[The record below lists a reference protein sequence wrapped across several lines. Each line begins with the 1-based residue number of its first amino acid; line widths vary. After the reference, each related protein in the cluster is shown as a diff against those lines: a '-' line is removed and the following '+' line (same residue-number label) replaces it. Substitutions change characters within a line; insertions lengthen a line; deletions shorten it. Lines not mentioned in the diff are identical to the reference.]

1 MLSGFI
7 VSVCKWCRCSR
18 SRSCP
23 GLRGV
28 SARWCASL
36 SQAPYRSLPHKCE
49 SSFTLLLL
57 LSPKSLVTFRG
68 PHYRALRPDHIQS
81 DGYSVFK
88 VHCEMARFTD
98 PMGPAKKSSHYVW
111 TKGRQKRS
119 SFEKFLLFFRPS
131 VPQAGRIQR
140 GPSLVKPLERPFMGV
155 LGKIFFCVNPALH
168 CPLWLQSYI
177 HLRVK
182 NMPWDGTLRNRKVR
196 FHAGLRDR
204 RFSVFRAESGGKC

>member
-28 SARWCASL
+28 SARWCALS
-36 SQAPYRSLPHKCE
+36 SQAPYRSLPHQCE

-57 LSPKSLVTFRG
+57 LSPKRLVTFRG

-88 VHCEMARFTD
+88 VHCARGRCLRIRWARRKSPLTMF
-98 PMGPAKKSSHYVW
+98 GQKKKKKEVILRDFSIFDYFALL
-111 TKGRQKRS
+111 R
-119 SFEKFLLFFRPS
+119 FEAAFALGS
-131 VPQAGRIQR
+131 QV
-140 GPSLVKPLERPFMGV
+140 PSLVKP
-155 LGKIFFCVNPALH
+155 
-168 CPLWLQSYI
+168 
-177 HLRVK
+177 
-182 NMPWDGTLRNRKVR
+182 
-196 FHAGLRDR
+196 
-204 RFSVFRAESGGKC
+204 

>member
-7 VSVCKWCRCSR
+7 VSVYKWCRCSR

-28 SARWCASL
+28 SARWCASS
-36 SQAPYRSLPHKCE
+36 SQAPYRSLPHQCE

-68 PHYRALRPDHIQS
+68 THYHALRPDHIQS

-88 VHCEMARFTD
+88 VHCEMAMFTD

-111 TKGRQKRS
+111 TKGCQKRS
-119 SFEKFLLFFRPS
+119 SFEKFLLFISPFCAVS
-131 VPQAGRIQR
+131 QADST
-140 GPSLVKPLERPFMGV
+140 GPFT
-155 LGKIFFCVNPALH
+155 C
-168 CPLWLQSYI
+168 
-177 HLRVK
+177 
-182 NMPWDGTLRNRKVR
+182 
-196 FHAGLRDR
+196 
-204 RFSVFRAESGGKC
+204 

>member
-28 SARWCASL
+28 SARWCASS
-36 SQAPYRSLPHKCE
+36 SQAPYRSLPHKCD

-88 VHCEMARFTD
+88 VHCARRRCLRIRWVRRKSPLTMF
-98 PMGPAKKSSHYVW
+98 GQKGAKKEVVLRYFFYFFALCGCNRTSIAEWRTGHGMAPSEI
-111 TKGRQKRS
+111 
-119 SFEKFLLFFRPS
+119 EK
-131 VPQAGRIQR
+131 
-140 GPSLVKPLERPFMGV
+140 
-155 LGKIFFCVNPALH
+155 
-168 CPLWLQSYI
+168 
-177 HLRVK
+177 
-182 NMPWDGTLRNRKVR
+182 
-196 FHAGLRDR
+196 
-204 RFSVFRAESGGKC
+204 

>member
-28 SARWCASL
+28 SARWCASS
-36 SQAPYRSLPHKCE
+36 SQAPYRSLSHQCE

-88 VHCEMARFTD
+88 VHCERALFAN
-98 PMGPAKKSSHYVW
+98 PMGSAKSPLTMFGQRGAKKEVVLKNFFYFFVLLCRKPGGFTEALYLLSHW
-111 TKGRQKRS
+111 KGR
-119 SFEKFLLFFRPS
+119 LW
-131 VPQAGRIQR
+131 GC
-140 GPSLVKPLERPFMGV
+140 
-155 LGKIFFCVNPALH
+155 LGKIIGFCVHPALH
-168 CPLWLQSYI
+168 RPPRLQSYI
-177 HLRVK
+177 HRRMK
-182 NMPWDGTLRNRKVR
+182 NMP
-196 FHAGLRDR
+196 
-204 RFSVFRAESGGKC
+204 

>member
-28 SARWCASL
+28 SARWCASS

-68 PHYRALRPDHIQS
+68 PHYRALRPGPYPIGRLFSFQ
-81 DGYSVFK
+81 GAL
-88 VHCEMARFTD
+88 CERALFAN
-98 PMGPAKKSSHYVW
+98 PMGPAKKTSHYVW
-111 TKGRQKRS
+111 TKGCQKRS
-119 SFEKFLLFFRPS
+119 SFENFFRFLPFCAVS
-131 VPQAGRIQR
+131 QAD
-140 GPSLVKPLERPFMGV
+140 SAKP
-155 LGKIFFCVNPALH
+155 ITC
-168 CPLWLQSYI
+168 
-177 HLRVK
+177 
-182 NMPWDGTLRNRKVR
+182 
-196 FHAGLRDR
+196 
-204 RFSVFRAESGGKC
+204 